1 MFLTFICVLCY
12 TYSPPQA
19 KNLAVCPISD
29 GNEAIDVVLLDPGP
43 HLARPHRTWF
53 LCISRVPY
61 MKVARLPQ
69 IIPYME

>member
-1 MFLTFICVLCY
+1 MITTTTLALC
-12 TYSPPQA
+12 
-19 KNLAVCPISD
+19 LDV
-29 GNEAIDVVLLDPGP
+29 IDVVLLDPGP